1 MGARAGGHR
10 VRTRDVVMIVIIV
23 IIIIIVAIIT
33 VAIIIFAII
42 IVAIII
48 FAIINTGHAGLRS
61 LPRPSV
67 HGNNKNGM
75 DSIHA
80 KL

>member
-1 MGARAGGHR
+1 MGGHR

-23 IIIIIVAIIT
+23 IIIILVVIIIVAIIT
-33 VAIIIFAII
+33 V
-42 IVAIII
+42 
-48 FAIINTGHAGLRS
+48 AIINTGHAGLRS

-80 KL
+80 NNAKL